1 MHFCL
6 SEQQIEMHAAVSR
19 YLAEQCPPARVKQIF
34 DAADGFDA
42 EVWRGLCEL
51 GIAGLATP
59 ADHGGSGLEILDL
72 ALIAEALGEA
82 ATPGPFLGHVL
93 AGLAVAWA
101 GDEAQRQ
108 RWLPKLASGELLATT
123 AVAEAGG
130 RWQPHEWTMAA
141 NSTLDGAKLFVP
153 YAGKAQL
160 LVVGLQG
167 GRLAVVESSDS
178 LQLEP
183 TDAVDRTRRLETVK
197 FQGARAQFLQN
208 SSPQVAERLRDAA
221 LVLLAA
227 DAFGGAQQCV
237 RKAVD
242 YANTREQFGV
252 RIGQFQGLKYQ
263 IVDTAIEVEPA
274 RGLYW
279 YAAHAFDHIPA
290 ESERMAALAK
300 AHLTELYVQ
309 AARRMIDVH
318 GGIGYTWE
326 FDAHVWLK
334 RAMFDYAFMGS
345 ADVHRQRAVKLASW
359 TRQ

>member
-6 SEQQIEMHAAVSR
+6 SEQQTQMQTAVSR
-19 YLAEQCPPARVKQIF
+19 FIAEQCPPERVKKIF
-34 DAADGFDA
+34 DAPDGFDA
-42 EVWRGLCEL
+42 QVWSGLCEL
-51 GIAGLATP
+51 GIGGLATP
-59 ADHGGSGLEILDL
+59 TEYGGSGLELLDL

-101 GDEAQRQ
+101 GDPSQRS
-108 RWLPKLASGELLATT
+108 RWLPKLASGELLGT
-123 AVAEAGG
+123 VALAETDA
-130 RWQPHEWTMAA
+130 RWQPSEW
-141 NSTLDGAKLFVP
+141 SLPSDGPLEGSKTFVP
-153 YAGKAQL
+153 YASRAQL
-160 LVVGLQG
+160 IIVGLQG
-167 GRLAVVESSDS
+167 GRLAVVEPSAAVKF
-178 LQLEP
+178 EA
-183 TDAVDRTRRLETVK
+183 TDGADRTRRMETVH
-197 FQGARAQFLQN
+197 FSGTRAEVLSN
-208 SSPQVAERLRDAA
+208 SSLQVAQRLRDAA

-237 RKAVD
+237 RKAVE

-263 IVDTAIEVEPA
+263 LVDTAIEVEPA

-290 ESERMAALAK
+290 EAERMAALAK
-300 AHLTELYVQ
+300 AHLTDVYVQ

-326 FDAHVWLK
+326 FDAHVLLK

-345 ADVHRQRAVKLASW
+345 GDVHRRRAIELAGWSA
-359 TRQ
+359 

>member
-1 MHFCL
+1 MRFCL
-6 SEQQIEMHAAVSR
+6 SEQQIEMQTAVR
-19 YLAEQCPPARVKQIF
+19 RFLAEKCPPARVKQIF

-42 EVWRGLCEL
+42 DVWRGLCEM

-59 ADHGGSGLEILDL
+59 ADYGGSGLELLDL
-72 ALIAEALGEA
+72 ALMAEALGEA
-82 ATPGPFLGHVL
+82 ATPGPFLGHIL
-93 AGLAVAWA
+93 AGLAIAW
-101 GDEAQRQ
+101 GGTLAQRE
-108 RWLPKLASGELLATT
+108 RWLPKLASGELLATI
-123 AVAEAGG
+123 ALAEAGG
-130 RWQPHEWTMAA
+130 RWEPHEWTLAA
-141 NSTLDGAKLFVP
+141 TGTIEGTKVFVP
-153 YAGKAQL
+153 YASKAQL
-160 LVVGLQG
+160 WVVGLQG
-167 GRLAVVESSDS
+167 GQLAVVESSDS

-183 TDAVDRTRRLETVK
+183 MEAADRTRRLEAVK
-197 FQGARAQFLQN
+197 FNKARAQILEEG
-208 SSPQVAERLRDAA
+208 SARVAQRLRDAA

-252 RIGQFQGLKYQ
+252 AIGQFQGLKYQ

-300 AHLTELYVQ
+300 AHLSELYVQ

-345 ADVHRQRAVKLASW
+345 ADAHRQRAAKLAGW
-359 TRQ
+359 TRE